1 MRGIFVVMTPAWG
14 VLIEGFGPEGWDIL
28 GASVAL
34 LGRRSWSRPRAA
46 SSAAEGRGRSFP
58 GPAARPIA
66 QRRRSAMTS
75 NAVETVLAS
84 ASLETDS

>member
-1 MRGIFVVMTPAWG
+1 MAPAWG
-14 VLIEGFGPEGWDIL
+14 VLIEGFRPERWDIL

-34 LGRRSWSRPRAA
+34 LGRDHGRGLARLALPAA
-46 SSAAEGRGRSFP
+46 RSAAEGRGRSYP
-58 GPAARPIA
+58 EPTARPNA